1 MRSEMGIRLEES
13 SDWPALYAIY
23 SAAFGQSAEAE
34 LVRRMHD
41 DGDLILSLIAY
52 GDEPA
57 GHIAYSRLV
66 LHETPSLR
74 AAVLAP
80 LAVAPSFQKQGLGAA
95 LVQDGLKRLAE
106 KDYDLVLVLG
116 EPHYYCRFG
125 FDPKLAEK
133 LKTPYDG
140 PYLQALAL
148 SDNGKDAH
156 GPVAYARAFAE
167 LE

>member
-1 MRSEMGIRLEES
+1 MGIRLEES
-13 SDWPALYAIY
+13 ADWPALYSIY
-23 SAAFGQSAEAE
+23 SAAFGQLAEAD
-34 LVRRMHD
+34 LVRDMHD

-52 GDEPA
+52 DDKPA
-57 GHIAYSRLV
+57 GHIAYSRLI
-66 LHETPSLR
+66 LLGTPSIK

-80 LAVAPSFQKQGLGAA
+80 LAVTPSFQKQGIGAA
-95 LVQDGLKRLAE
+95 LVQDGLKRLTE

-116 EPHYYCRFG
+116 EPHYYGRFG

-140 PYLQALAL
+140 PYLQGLAL
-148 SDNGKDAH
+148 SDRGKGAH
-156 GPVAYARAFAE
+156 GPVSYAQAFAE